1 MYQTRNGWSVVSGAV
16 LAPLL
21 VLFALRP
28 AWGQTETAR
37 LQGTVVDVTGASVGG
52 ATVTVTNLGTNRVVT
67 AQTDATDG
75 SYSIPALPVGRYRIE
90 VEKQNFKPVTREVTL
105 QISQVA
111 AVNFTLALGAVS
123 EAVTVTAEA
132 ALVDSASSA
141 MGDVV
146 QSRPVTE
153 LPLNGRNFTQLA
165 TLIPGVTRGVPDGQA
180 TGAQGNAETFRYGN
194 SGGAALSVNGLRP
207 QANNFVLDGVDNN
220 ESLVNTVIFFPPAEA
235 IEEFRVQTSVAPAEF
250 GRAGGAIV
258 NTAIKSGTNEYH
270 GSAFE
275 FFRNSQLDARPTFAP
290 QRNPFRRNQF
300 GGTLG
305 GPLVRNKLFVF
316 GDYQGLRQF
325 QPKSTDFA
333 TVPTAEF
340 RNGNFS
346 QLLNPS
352 LSGLSQPIAIRDL
365 TTGQPFL
372 GNIIPQ
378 ARLNPAG
385 QKYLNAFPLP
395 NTNGGKVTQN
405 YVTQRNE
412 TQSFNDFDI
421 RTDWNIRESD
431 QLFGR
436 FSYGEADQSVS
447 SRLPALPAGFGSGTN
462 FSRTRG
468 IVLGETHT
476 FSPNLINEFRLG
488 FARIFFAYTPPFQDQ
503 TISADLGI
511 PNANYELSSWRRGP
525 DRRL

>member
-1 MYQTRNGWSVVSGAV
+1 MYQTRNRWSVVWAL
-16 LAPLL
+16 LALL
-21 VLFALRP
+21 SALLALPP
-28 AWGQTETAR
+28 AWGQTDTAR
-37 LQGTVVDVTGASVGG
+37 LQGAVADVTGGSVGG
-52 ATVTVTNLGTNRVVT
+52 ATVTVTNLGTNHVV
-67 AQTDATDG
+67 AIQTESDG
-75 SYSIPALPVGRYRIE
+75 SYSVPGLPVGRYKID

-111 AVNFTLALGAVS
+111 AVNFTLALGSVS

-194 SGGAALSVNGLRP
+194 TGGAALSVNGLRP

-235 IEEFRVQTSVAPAEF
+235 IEEFRVQTSVASAEF

-275 FFRNSQLDARPTFAP
+275 FLRNSQLDARPTFAP

-305 GPLVRNKLFVF
+305 GPIVRNKLFVF

-346 QLLNPS
+346 QLLNPA

-365 TTGQPFL
+365 TTGQPFP

-385 QKYLNAFPLP
+385 QKYLNAFPMP

-436 FSYGEADQSVS
+436 FSYGEADKVQRGVKEFEPHVAIFGGEHGLDIYK
-447 SRLPALPAGFGSGTN
+447 RLIPQAL
-462 FSRTRG
+462 R
-468 IVLGETHT
+468 VLKPGGWLVMEIGYSIGEALRALMTEFH
-476 FSPNLINEFRLG
+476 EFR
-488 FARIFFAYTPPFQDQ
+488 IT
-503 TISADLGI
+503 TDLQGL
-511 PNANYELSSWRRGP
+511 PRVVSGRKKVR
-525 DRRL
+525 